1 MAEDFRIQVETDLDT
16 SKAEQKLNALL
27 KEKRQIKLDI
37 DINNQN
43 IKIYVEDK
51 RLFIKYKDNVF

>member
-1 MAEDFRIQVETDLDT
+1 MAEDFRIHVEADLDT

-27 KEKRQIKLDI
+27 NEKRQIKLNI

-43 IKIYVEDK
+43 IKK
-51 RLFIKYKDNVF
+51 HF